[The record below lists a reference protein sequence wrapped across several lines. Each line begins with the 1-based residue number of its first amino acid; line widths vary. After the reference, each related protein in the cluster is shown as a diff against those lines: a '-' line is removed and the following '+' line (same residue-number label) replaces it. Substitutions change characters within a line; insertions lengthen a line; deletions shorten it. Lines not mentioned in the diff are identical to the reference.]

1 MPKVRPPAPPS
12 LFRAVSTV
20 GGYTLLSRITG
31 FARDVLQ
38 ATFIGAGAT
47 ADAFVIAFTFPNLF
61 RSLFAEG
68 AFSAAFVPI
77 FSQILEREGQSKAKQ
92 FADDAFSV
100 LSAVLLIFSILMI
113 VAMPLLIFFMAPGYA
128 DKLEQMAEI
137 TALARIAFPYLL
149 FVSLTSLQS
158 GVLNAMNRFAAAAA
172 APILL
177 NLTLI
182 VALLAGVGASEHEE
196 GRGIFLAW
204 GVFLAGIL
212 QFIWLAIDCRRI
224 GMRFKLVKP
233 HITPEVK
240 QLMLRM
246 APVAFGAGVY
256 QFNVVINRSIASLA
270 GVGAVS
276 WLYYADRVNLLP
288 VGVIG
293 VAVGVAL
300 LPLLT
305 RQIQAGNEDAAMANQ
320 NRAIEI
326 SLLLTIPAAVGIA
339 ALAGPI
345 TATLFERGA
354 FTPTDREAVASA
366 LFAFSL
372 GVPAYVLNKTL
383 TPGFFGRHDTKTP
396 VKASAFALVINII
409 LNLALMDGFGHV
421 GIALGTAISSW
432 INVGILTFILLK
444 RGHLKA
450 DARLKRRLPRI
461 VLAAAFMIPVLA
473 GAVML
478 ATKFLGPVFGTHN
491 GAAGHELLRALTL
504 TGVIGVGGLTFFV
517 AALVLGAAQVSD
529 LDSVRRKRA

>member
-1 MPKVRPPAPPS
+1 
-12 LFRAVSTV
+12 
-20 GGYTLLSRITG
+20 
-31 FARDVLQ
+31 
-38 ATFIGAGAT
+38 
-47 ADAFVIAFTFPNLF
+47 
-61 RSLFAEG
+61 
-68 AFSAAFVPI
+68 
-77 FSQILEREGQSKAKQ
+77 
-92 FADDAFSV
+92 
-100 LSAVLLIFSILMI
+100 
-113 VAMPLLIFFMAPGYA
+113 MPLVIYVMAPGYA
-128 DKLEQMAEI
+128 DQPEQLADI
-137 TALARIAFPYLL
+137 TELARIAFPYLL

-158 GVLNAMNRFAAAAA
+158 GVLNAMNRFAVAAA

-182 VALLAGVGASEHEE
+182 AALLAGVGASETEQ
-196 GRGIFLAW
+196 GRAVFLAW

-233 HITPEVK
+233 HLTPEVK

-246 APVAFGAGVY
+246 LPVAFGAGVY
-256 QFNVVINRSIASLA
+256 QLNVVINRSIASL
-270 GVGAVS
+270 VEEGAVS

-305 RQIQAGNEDAAMANQ
+305 RQIQSGNEEAAMANQ

-326 SLLLTIPAAVGIA
+326 SLLLTIPAAAGIA

-354 FTPTDREAVASA
+354 FTPSDREAVAAA

-372 GVPAYVLNKTL
+372 GLPAYVLNKTL

-409 LNLALMDGFGHV
+409 FNLALMDRFGHV
-421 GIALGTAISSW
+421 GVALGTAISSW
-432 INVGILTFILLK
+432 INVGILAVILHK
-444 RGHLKA
+444 RGHLRA
-450 DARLKRRLPRI
+450 DARLKRRLPRML
-461 VLAAAFMIPVLA
+461 LAAALMIAVLL
-473 GAVML
+473 GAVDL
-478 ATKFLGPVFGTHN
+478 ATTYLGPVFGTHD
-491 GAAGHELLRALTL
+491 APAGHELLRALTL
-504 TGVIGVGGLTFFV
+504 AGIIGAGGLTFFI